1 MLISLEELKIIL
13 SKNNI
18 KVTGILHVGAH
29 DCEELHIYKSFGI
42 SANDTVWIEALP
54 HKVKEAQDRGIVN
67 IYNAVITDRDD
78 EDVVFHI
85 ANNGQSSSV
94 LEFNT
99 HSIEYPDVFYTS
111 KMNTKSLKLD
121 TFFERNGIDSLH
133 LNFWNIDIQGCELL
147 ALKGAKDSLAH
158 VSALYLEVNEKELY
172 KGGALINEL
181 DEVLREYGIRQVW
194 TTMNVHGWGEALY
207 VKEKLERSTYLCY
220 YSCFFGP
227 TDSFSNVVRDVP
239 SKKYDCYYF
248 TNNQETYNSLK
259 NSDWKRVFVPV
270 TIKYDSNMDTLDSKL
285 LKSCPHLVKELQVY
299 DYSVY
304 MDTRNVL
311 LREDYVLD
319 CIRCKTKPILM
330 IPHRWWSQVQY
341 AVLVEFF
348 KSLEQERYFKEKEK
362 IEEYINT
369 QVTKGYSL
377 NLPMHYETGF
387 IVRNQKDDRVIKL
400 NEAWYDEI
408 IRCGI
413 QCQVSFFFVQQMF
426 PDIVDN
432 LCDPLD
438 PLIVIDQ
445 NTFESKL
452 QVHKIKI
459 EGGFTVWQLKSI

>member
-1 MLISLEELKIIL
+1 
-13 SKNNI
+13 
-18 KVTGILHVGAH
+18 
-29 DCEELHIYKSFGI
+29 
-42 SANDTVWIEALP
+42 
-54 HKVKEAQDRGIVN
+54 
-67 IYNAVITDRDD
+67 
-78 EDVVFHI
+78 
-85 ANNGQSSSV
+85 
-94 LEFNT
+94 
-99 HSIEYPDVFYTS
+99 
-111 KMNTKSLKLD
+111 
-121 TFFERNGIDSLH
+121 
-133 LNFWNIDIQGCELL
+133 
-147 ALKGAKDSLAH
+147 
-158 VSALYLEVNEKELY
+158 
-172 KGGALINEL
+172 
-181 DEVLREYGIRQVW
+181 
-194 TTMNVHGWGEALY
+194 MNVHGWGEALY